1 MRSKLPLTV
10 KKAVAGMT
18 HGMLQQAIGRIGQA
32 SDADVSHNQ
41 PLKVNMSPTRAIKE
55 RVGLDGYLQQA
66 KRVQTHCFGISVFW
80 RCRSQAR

>member
-1 MRSKLPLTV
+1 V

-32 SDADVSHNQ
+32 SDADVVHNQ

-55 RVGLDGYLQQA
+55 RVGLDGYLQ
-66 KRVQTHCFGISVFW
+66 
-80 RCRSQAR
+80 